1 MSTSYA
7 FVSRAAMAGVA
18 SKAHIYNS
26 NHFSSRAVSIY
37 TTANNTTDMTSYY
50 AQFNNSF

>member
-1 MSTSYA
+1 MSTGYV
-7 FVSRAAMAGVA
+7 FVSKAAMAGVA
-18 SKAHIYNS
+18 TRAHIYNS
-26 NHFSSRAVSIY
+26 NRFYSRAVSIY

>member
-1 MSTSYA
+1 MSTQY
-7 FVSRAAMAGVA
+7 VYISRAAVAGVA
-18 SKAHIYNS
+18 SRAHIYNS

-37 TTANNTTDMTSYY
+37 TVANNTTDMTSYY